1 MYNIIGGY
9 SLARI
14 FVGGDRYICPAM
26 YVHVAVNVIHTHHQ
40 IKGRLVGCLAGA
52 VKTKE
57 CMFTC
62 MHTHRT

>member
-40 IKGRLVGCLAGA
+40 IKGKISGVPSRHC
-52 VKTKE
+52 E
-57 CMFTC
+57 N
-62 MHTHRT
+62 